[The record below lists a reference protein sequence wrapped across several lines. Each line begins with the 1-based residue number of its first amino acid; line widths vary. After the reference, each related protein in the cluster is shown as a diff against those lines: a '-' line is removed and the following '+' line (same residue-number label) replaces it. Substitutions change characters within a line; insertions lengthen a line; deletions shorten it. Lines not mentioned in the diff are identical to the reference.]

1 MSLSLNGVSIRQDA
15 SGLYSLGD
23 LFRASGGTHGKQP
36 SFWLENRQPNSIA
49 EKLKSN
55 TGIPVLVSKHGG
67 RNPGTYAC
75 YELVIMYSAW
85 LNDDF
90 HIDVLQAFKAL
101 MRGDST
107 TAQGIADRAFLRD
120 EYKELTESV
129 VVGRASLGKE
139 TQTHHFTN
147 EADMLNN
154 LVLGMSS
161 KRYKF
166 ANGLGKDVDIRDYLT
181 VDQKARLLFLQRMD
195 SALVR
200 TIPDYL
206 ERKVKLKELLAHQFN
221 QVAA

>member
-23 LFRASGGTHGKQP
+23 LFRAAGGVNGKQP

-49 EKLKSN
+49 EKLQNKTGKVVLYSKQKS
-55 TGIPVLVSKHGG
+55 
-67 RNPGTYAC
+67 GTFAC
-75 YELVIMYSAW
+75 RQLVIMYSAW

-90 HIDVLQAFKAL
+90 HLSVLEAFDAL
-101 MRGDST
+101 LRGDLVG
-107 TAQGIADRAFLRD
+107 AKGIADRAFLRD

-147 EADMLNN
+147 EADMLNS

-166 ANGLGKDVDIRDYLT
+166 AHGLDKDADIRDHLT
-181 VDQKARLLFLQRMD
+181 VDQKAKLLFLQRMD

-206 ERKVKLKELLAHQFN
+206 ERKVKLKELLDHQFN
-221 QVAA
+221 QIAA

>member
-1 MSLSLNGVSIRQDA
+1 MSLSLNGVSIRQDVN
-15 SGLYSLGD
+15 GLYSLGD

-120 EYKELTESV
+120 EYKELTESSWPPRSKLV
-129 VVGRASLGKE
+129 ASL
-139 TQTHHFTN
+139 N
-147 EADMLNN
+147 A
-154 LVLGMSS
+154 S
-161 KRYKF
+161 
-166 ANGLGKDVDIRDYLT
+166 
-181 VDQKARLLFLQRMD
+181 
-195 SALVR
+195 
-200 TIPDYL
+200 
-206 ERKVKLKELLAHQFN
+206 
-221 QVAA
+221 VAALTASLPIASSICGTGSPTICVMPERR